1 MMATTT
7 DGRYATGVSTWPPSR
22 RAVVGVIAAIV
33 LAAGVW
39 AALGGED
46 DDVPVDPNTPQA
58 RAAAVAALDV
68 VPGRVV
74 GVARDRD
81 NGKWEIAVVQ
91 EGREYEVELSH
102 PDLKLLRLDY
112 TTD

>member
-1 MMATTT
+1 MATTT
-7 DGRYATGVSTWPPSR
+7 DGRAAEMNTWRPSR
-22 RAVVGVIAAIV
+22 RVLVGV
-33 LAAGVW
+33 LAALAV
-39 AALGGED
+39 AAAAWTAVGGED
-46 DDVPVDPNTPQA
+46 DDVPVDPDTPHA
-58 RAAAVAALDV
+58 RMAAAAALDV

-102 PDLKLLRLDY
+102 PDLVLLRLDY

>member
-1 MMATTT
+1 MATTT
-7 DGRYATGVSTWPPSR
+7 DGPLAAATPRRPSR
-22 RAVVGVIAAIV
+22 CALIAV
-33 LAAGVW
+33 LAAV
-39 AALGGED
+39 AIALIAWTIFGGED
-46 DDVPVDPNTPQA
+46 DDVPVDPDTPQA
-58 RAAAVAALDV
+58 RAAAAAAVDV

-74 GVARDRD
+74 GVFRDRD

-102 PDLKLLRLDY
+102 PDLVLLRLDY

>member
-1 MMATTT
+1 MHRHALTTAA
-7 DGRYATGVSTWPPSR
+7 RPWRPPR
-22 RAVVGVIAAIV
+22 RVLVGALVAVALAVAA
-33 LAAGVW
+33 W
-39 AALGGED
+39 TALGGEQ
-46 DDVPVDPNTPQA
+46 DDVPVDPSTPQA
-58 RAAAVAALDV
+58 RRAAVAALDV

-91 EGREYEVELSH
+91 DGREYEVELSH
-102 PDLKLLRLDY
+102 PELLLLRLDY